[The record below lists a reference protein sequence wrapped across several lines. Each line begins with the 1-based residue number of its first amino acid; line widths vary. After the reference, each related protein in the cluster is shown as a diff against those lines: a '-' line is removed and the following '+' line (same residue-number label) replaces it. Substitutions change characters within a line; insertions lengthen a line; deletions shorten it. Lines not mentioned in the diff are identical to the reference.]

1 MYSWCRQCHL
11 SKDHSSSSNFFIWQT
26 WNFSIQNC
34 MTLREC
40 LSPKRILRTGGFCL
54 IYNKTYLT
62 LFRLWSIFNW
72 PLPLIRGQL
81 STVSPLYFVNDD
93 CSPSIPP
100 GNHVT
105 LWKTSD
111 HPQRWI
117 MRLFVTKWTWGIGRF
132 CWFYNKLS
140 SFPSKAL
147 GIFMILPLFAV
158 NFLQSPPYTLLGTTE
173 PPSIPPQNHVTRP
186 SPPTPPL
193 RDESWLS
200 PNVKY
205 CSLHLIIRQASPI
218 VKWHWMVSLW

>member
-1 MYSWCRQCHL
+1 M
-11 SKDHSSSSNFFIWQT
+11 KFFNSELHDFERILAI
-26 WNFSIQNC
+26 SH
-34 MTLREC
+34 C
-40 LSPKRILRTGGFCL
+40 LSPKGILRTGGFCL

-62 LFRLWSIFNW
+62 LLGFWSIFNW

-117 MRLFVTKWTWGIGRF
+117 MRLFVTKGTWGIRRF
-132 CWFYNKLS
+132 CLFYNKLT

-158 NFLQSPPYTLLGTTE
+158 NFLQSPPPYTLLGTTE
-173 PPSIPPQNHVTRP
+173 PPSIPSQNQCNPSLPHPVPTRWIM
-186 SPPTPPL
+186 T
-193 RDESWLS
+193 
-200 PNVKY
+200 
-205 CSLHLIIRQASPI
+205 IT
-218 VKWHWMVSLW
+218 